1 MDTFAALAL
10 ATDPPTSKILDRH
23 PQRKGARLITINMWK
38 MIIGQAIFQLT
49 ITLVLYFAGSKILKY
64 DESRQSELNTIIFN
78 TFVWMQIFNE
88 FNNRRL
94 DNKFNIFEG
103 VHRNKFFIFIN
114 CIMVGAQIA
123 IVFVGGKAFSITR
136 IDGVQWAI
144 CIVLAFLSLPWA
156 VVVRLISDAWFER
169 VATFVG
175 RPFAIAYRALSRVSS
190 RLGSSIKRGLKRGSV
205 ENPQSPAPEITI
217 TEVGN
222 EKSAVTMYE
231 GDLERASPK
240 V

>member
-1 MDTFAALAL
+1 
-10 ATDPPTSKILDRH
+10 
-23 PQRKGARLITINMWK
+23 

-49 ITLVLYFAGSKILKY
+49 VTLVLYFAGSKILKY
-64 DESRQSELNTIIFN
+64 DESRQLELNTIIFN

-114 CIMVGAQIA
+114 CIMVGAQVA

-156 VVVRLISDAWFER
+156 VVVRLISDAWFEK

-175 RPFAIAYRALSRVSS
+175 RPFAIVYRALSRVSS
-190 RLGSSIKRGLKRGSV
+190 RVGSSIKRGLKKGST
-205 ENPQSPAPEITI
+205 EATQSSAPEITI
-217 TEVGN
+217 TEIGN
-222 EKSAVTMYE
+222 EKGAVTTHE
-231 GDLERASPK
+231 GDLEK
-240 V
+240 GKL